1 MKRRKNNNKKN
12 KVKSVKVALVLSA
25 QPSQSV
31 TGAGGVFMPTY
42 GLVKEDAQPTRL
54 FRTVNN
60 FSIDDSRSTSE

>member
-42 GLVKEDAQPTRL
+42 GLVKRCSANEAIP
-54 FRTVNN
+54 
-60 FSIDDSRSTSE
+60 DSQ

>member
-1 MKRRKNNNKKN
+1 MKREKTKKKV
-12 KVKSVKVALVLSA
+12 KVKSVKVAFVLSA

-31 TGAGGVFMPTY
+31 TGADRVFMPTY